1 VISDITPATLLV
13 LWGVVAFGSII
24 PVVPTGAAVSGAAV
38 LAGHDE
44 PLEIVLVVLVGAA
57 GAYAG
62 DLVTY
67 GALSAAGTPLARRL
81 GWLDDGDEDT
91 VAARLHHLREGIE
104 RHELRTLIISR
115 LVPAGR
121 IPVLLVASL
130 TGYPWL
136 KFVTAAIGSCLLW
149 ALLYSAV
156 GVLGDAVFDSQ
167 TTAII
172 VVMVA
177 AVVLSVVPGLVRRL
191 WSRRSGGAGAQ

>member
-1 VISDITPATLLV
+1 MIDDITPATLLV
-13 LWGVVAFGSII
+13 LWGIVAFGSII

-38 LAGHDE
+38 LAGLEE
-44 PLEIVLVVLVGAA
+44 PLEIALVVLIGAA

-81 GWLDDGDEDT
+81 GWLQEGDEENGLT
-91 VAARLHHLREGIE
+91 RLREGIE
-104 RHELRTLIISR
+104 SHELRTLVVSR

-136 KFVTAAIGSCLLW
+136 KFVTAAIASCLLW
-149 ALLYSAV
+149 SLLYSAV
-156 GVLGDAVFDSQ
+156 GVLGDSVFDDD
-167 TTAII
+167 TTAIV
-172 VVMVA
+172 VVMVT
-177 AVVLSVVPGLVRRL
+177 AVVLSVGPGLVRRL
-191 WSRRSGGAGAQ
+191 RG

>member
-1 VISDITPATLLV
+1 MISDITPATLLL
-13 LWGVVAFGSII
+13 LWGVVAFGSIL

-38 LAGHDE
+38 LAGHEE

-57 GAYAG
+57 GAYVG

-67 GALSAAGTPLARRL
+67 AALAAAGTPLARRL
-81 GWLDDGDEDT
+81 GWLKEGDEEN
-91 VAARLHHLREGIE
+91 ALGRLREGIE
-104 RHELRTLIISR
+104 SHELRTLVVAR

-136 KFVTAAIGSCLLW
+136 KFVSAAVLSCLLW
-149 ALLYSAV
+149 ACFYSAV

-167 TTAII
+167 TTAIV

-177 AVVLSVVPGLVRRL
+177 AVVLSVVPGLVRR
-191 WSRRSGGAGAQ
+191 WWPGRSGAGE

>member
-1 VISDITPATLLV
+1 VIDDITPTTLLV
-13 LWGVVAFGSII
+13 LWAVVAFGSII

-38 LAGHDE
+38 IAGQDE
-44 PLEIVLVVLVGAA
+44 PFEIVLVVLLGAA

-67 GALSAAGTPLARRL
+67 GALSAAGTPLARRM
-81 GWLDDGDEDT
+81 GW
-91 VAARLHHLREGIE
+91 LREGE
-104 RHELRTLIISR
+104 EENRLSRLREGVEGHELRTLVLSR

-136 KFVTAAIGSCLLW
+136 RFASTAVLSCLLW
-149 ALLYSAV
+149 ACLYSAV
-156 GVLGDAVFDSQ
+156 GVLGDAVFDDD

-172 VVMVA
+172 VVTVA
-177 AVVLSVVPGLVRRL
+177 AVVLSVVPGLVRR
-191 WSRRSGGAGAQ
+191 WWERRDT

>member
-1 VISDITPATLLV
+1 MIDDITPATLLV
-13 LWGVVAFGSII
+13 LWAVVAFGSIL
-24 PVVPTGAAVSGAAV
+24 PVLPTGPAVSAAAV
-38 LAGHDE
+38 LAGHEE

-67 GALSAAGTPLARRL
+67 GALAAAGTPLARRM
-81 GWLDDGDEDT
+81 GWLKEGEEET
-91 VAARLHHLREGIE
+91 RLARLREVLE
-104 RHELRTLIISR
+104 DHEVRTLIVSR

-136 KFVTAAIGSCLLW
+136 KFASAAVASCLLW
-149 ALLYSAV
+149 ATLYSAI
-156 GVLGDAVFDSQ
+156 GVLGDAVFDDEV
-167 TTAII
+167 TAVV

-177 AVVLSVVPGLVRRL
+177 AVVVSVGPGLLRRL
-191 WSRRSGGAGAQ
+191 PGRGADV